1 MIARHWKGIV
11 KHDHADR
18 YLTHLEHHTIATVSS
33 IDGFRRVT
41 VLRREV
47 EVGVEFL
54 VVTEWESIQA
64 IKKFAGE
71 SAEVAVVP
79 PAAQA
84 MMVSYDTEVIH
95 YEIVED
101 MDKR

>member
-11 KHDHADR
+11 KRDDADR

-47 EVGVEFL
+47 EQGVEFL
-54 VVTEWESIQA
+54 VVTEWDSIEA

-79 PAAQA
+79 LTAQV
-84 MMVSYDTEVIH
+84 MMVSYDTEAVH
-95 YEIVED
+95 YEIVEE
-101 MDKR
+101 MEGR